1 MKSLLIKDTTV
12 DERMD
17 IVKEALK
24 GFGDGEC
31 EGIDMDDM
39 YDDYIYGRK
48 APRLL
53 PEWPRLLHLRRLL
66 SLPLFHQYHNRIH
79 HGTV

>member
-12 DERMD
+12 DERFD
-17 IVKEALK
+17 IVKEALG

-48 APRLL
+48 EIAEINFEFSQKNAGSVRSEVVDKPSGCIM
-53 PEWPRLLHLRRLL
+53 H
-66 SLPLFHQYHNRIH
+66 
-79 HGTV
+79 

>member
-1 MKSLLIKDTTV
+1 MKSLLIKHTTV

-39 YDDYIYGRK
+39 YDDYIFGRK
-48 APRLL
+48 EIA
-53 PEWPRLLHLRRLL
+53 E
-66 SLPLFHQYHNRIH
+66 IH
-79 HGTV
+79 MEFSQRYGGRVRADKGDKH